1 MKQISL
7 LLITLCVLFSFRATA
22 QPQDSTIAI
31 PNGSFE
37 NWSNGSGYSVTVLF
51 IPLSVYSSYTY
62 PTGWNY
68 PTYPVNQTV
77 TYSGM
82 NVNVNTN
89 LPLLKVANQTSG
101 AVDGSHALKMQSF
114 MLSDI
119 ISSTVYNLASSSL
132 DPTLTTT
139 VFPTVLTTGV
149 VDIDQL
155 LPLLSSIT
163 GSLSNVS
170 QLISTFA
177 NVDLN
182 TLIDGGVALNGATP
196 SRLTGHYKYT
206 SATSGDNGGILMLG
220 SKYNTTT
227 HRREMVGLGYTV
239 ALTDTANYTPFEVTY
254 SPLSEIN
261 SSYPHVDAD
270 SLIILMFSSANTS
283 PQQGSALFLDN
294 LQLWAH
300 VDAAPADTCSAVFG
314 LTVSNVDTTHATLN
328 WTYEGTPDH
337 FEVEYGVQGFVQ
349 GSGTLVNANGNS
361 LPLSNLQPD
370 TPYDV
375 YVRCVC
381 SSTLVGNWAMTTFR
395 TDTLVPPVIPN
406 PDTCSAVFN
415 LHIINVDSTH
425 ATIGWSFEGDLT
437 QFEIEYGVQGFTLGN
452 GTHLGRSE
460 SFLSLSNL
468 QPGTSYDVYVRCV
481 CSSTLAGSW
490 AMLTFQTDTL
500 VPPVIPEP
508 DTCSAVFNLHIINI
522 DTTHATIGW
531 SFEGN
536 PDHFEAEYG
545 VQGFALGSGTHV
557 GVSESFLHL
566 SDLLPGTCYDIH
578 VRCGCGNDLWGEWAM
593 ITFHTDTLVP
603 PVIPDD
609 STGIHSYTSNGI
621 RIFPN
626 PAHGQCVV
634 HFTQEMPKVVRVY
647 TIEGALVQE
656 INPDKETMELR
667 LLSSGV
673 FILSCEMKEGTVLR
687 KIVNR

>member
-1 MKQISL
+1 MRFYSIETAGQKHIFIGAEQDRSAPVPAFPGA
-7 LLITLCVLFSFRATA
+7 CVMRIAPSPDCDFRLEAV
-22 QPQDSTIAI
+22 
-31 PNGSFE
+31 
-37 NWSNGSGYSVTVLF
+37 SGEPYPPDVL
-51 IPLSVYSSYTY
+51 
-62 PTGWNY
+62 
-68 PTYPVNQTV
+68 
-77 TYSGM
+77 
-82 NVNVNTN
+82 
-89 LPLLKVANQTSG
+89 
-101 AVDGSHALKMQSF
+101 
-114 MLSDI
+114 
-119 ISSTVYNLASSSL
+119 
-132 DPTLTTT
+132 
-139 VFPTVLTTGV
+139 
-149 VDIDQL
+149 
-155 LPLLSSIT
+155 
-163 GSLSNVS
+163 
-170 QLISTFA
+170 
-177 NVDLN
+177 
-182 TLIDGGVALNGATP
+182 
-196 SRLTGHYKYT
+196 R
-206 SATSGDNGGILMLG
+206 
-220 SKYNTTT
+220 
-227 HRREMVGLGYTV
+227 
-239 ALTDTANYTPFEVTY
+239 
-254 SPLSEIN
+254 
-261 SSYPHVDAD
+261 
-270 SLIILMFSSANTS
+270 
-283 PQQGSALFLDN
+283 
-294 LQLWAH
+294 
-300 VDAAPADTCSAVFG
+300 
-314 LTVSNVDTTHATLN
+314 
-328 WTYEGTPDH
+328 
-337 FEVEYGVQGFVQ
+337 
-349 GSGTLVNANGNS
+349 
-361 LPLSNLQPD
+361 
-370 TPYDV
+370 
-375 YVRCVC
+375 
-381 SSTLVGNWAMTTFR
+381 
-395 TDTLVPPVIPN
+395 
-406 PDTCSAVFN
+406 
-415 LHIINVDSTH
+415 IINVDSTH
-425 ATIGWSFEGDLT
+425 ATIGWSFEGDPT

-500 VPPVIPEP
+500 VPPVIPDP

-566 SDLLPGTCYDIH
+566 SDLQPDTYYDIH